1 LNPGFKIVKELRL
14 YVGTGKFHDLVD
26 YINLVDRSN

>member
-1 LNPGFKIVKELRL
+1 MINS
-14 YVGTGKFHDLVD
+14 VGTGKFHDLVD